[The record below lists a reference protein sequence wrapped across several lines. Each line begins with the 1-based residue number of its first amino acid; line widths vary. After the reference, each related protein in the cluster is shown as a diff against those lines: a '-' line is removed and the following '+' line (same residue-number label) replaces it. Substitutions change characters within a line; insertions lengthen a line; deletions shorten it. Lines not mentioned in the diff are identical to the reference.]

1 MINALFPVL
10 CSRNVAAA
18 RDFYVRLFG
27 FRVVFDA
34 DWYVQ
39 LLDPGTPA
47 VQLGFVAHDHET
59 VPPRFRALPRGV
71 LVTVEVDDVDAVFAR
86 ARDLG
91 LSIEMSLRDEEFGQR
106 HFMTVDPDGL
116 LVDVV
121 KVIPFTERYADAYAV
136 GAAGSPAPSASRA
149 VAPEHDE

>member
-10 CSRNVAAA
+10 CSSDVAAA

-27 FRVVFDA
+27 FQVVFDA
-34 DWYVQ
+34 GWYVQ
-39 LLDPGTPA
+39 LLDPASPA
-47 VQLGFVAHDHET
+47 VQLGFVARDHET
-59 VPPRFRALPRGV
+59 VPARFRVLPRGV
-71 LVTVEVDDVDAVFAR
+71 LVTVEVDDADAIHAR

-91 LSIEMSLRDEEFGQR
+91 LPIELTLRDEAFGQR

-121 KVIPFTERYADAYAV
+121 KIIPHTAEYAAAYAP
-136 GAAGSPAPSASRA
+136 GSAT
-149 VAPEHDE
+149 

>member
-10 CSRNVAAA
+10 CSSNVAAA
-18 RDFYVRLFG
+18 RDFYVRLLG

-34 DWYVQ
+34 GWYVQ
-39 LLDPGTPA
+39 LQDPAVPA
-47 VQLGFVAHDHET
+47 VQLGFVARDHET
-59 VPPRFRALPRGV
+59 GPARLRTRPRGV
-71 LVTVEVDDVDAVFAR
+71 LVTVEVEDADAIFAR

-91 LSIEMSLRDEEFGQR
+91 LPIELSLRDEAFGQR

-121 KVIPFTERYADAYAV
+121 KLIPHSSEYAAAYAV
-136 GAAGSPAPSASRA
+136 DSAT
-149 VAPEHDE
+149 

>member
-10 CSRNVAAA
+10 CSNDVAAT

-34 DWYVQ
+34 GWYAQ
-39 LLDPGTPA
+39 LQDPAAPA
-47 VQLGFVAHDHET
+47 VQLGFVTRDHET
-59 VPPRFRALPRGV
+59 VPERFRVVPRGV
-71 LVTVEVDDVDAVFAR
+71 LVTVEVDDVDAIFGR

-91 LSIEMSLRDEEFGQR
+91 LPIELPLRDEAFGQR

-121 KVIPFTERYADAYAV
+121 TLIPYSTEYAAAYAV
-136 GAAGSPAPSASRA
+136 GEQPTQ
-149 VAPEHDE
+149 